1 MPSVALQKGKLM
13 TATVTQ
19 LPAPAPDPAEADG
32 RELYLLLVATLRKR
46 GARVLPCP
54 AR

>member
-1 MPSVALQKGKLM
+1 MAL
-13 TATVTQ
+13 TI
-19 LPAPAPDPAEADG
+19 APAPIPDHDPAEADG

>member
-1 MPSVALQKGKLM
+1 M
-13 TATVTQ
+13 THT
-19 LPAPAPDPAEADG
+19 LAPAPTPDRDRAEADG
-32 RELYLLLVATLRKR
+32 RELYRLLVATLRKR